1 MYIIFYFKRN
11 TNIYISILVSILLF
25 LDNFSLLYGLNNIK
39 PVGNPEHV
47 TKIGNQ
53 AIEIQ
58 KKMIIYKSTKL
69 NEVKWTTNF

>member
-1 MYIIFYFKRN
+1 MY
-11 TNIYISILVSILLF
+11 
-25 LDNFSLLYGLNNIK
+25 DLNNIK